1 MPSSSRAYALAVIG
15 ILLAGC
21 TGAASPSP
29 SPTPTPNAPASA
41 SPSPSPSPSPDA
53 CAKANLQTKTSGKL
67 TVGAGNPAYPP
78 YFQPDPKAAGWDL
91 GNPNNGKGL
100 ESATAYAVAQ
110 KLGFAQA
117 DVSWISVVFDNA
129 VQPGA
134 KKFDIYLS
142 EVSYSADRAKI
153 VDLSDGYFDLNQAV
167 VALKSNPIAQVTDV
181 AGLKAFT
188 LGTQAGTSSFKY
200 ITDAI
205 QPTKTPRSYNSLD
218 AALAALK
225 ARQIDGIVADLPTT
239 FYMRDAQLTN
249 AVIVGSLPTVGTV
262 EHYSILLAKGSPLTA
277 CVNGALAALKS
288 DGTLAGIVQQ
298 WITSQGAP
306 ALK

>member
-1 MPSSSRAYALAVIG
+1 MP
-15 ILLAGC
+15 
-21 TGAASPSP
+21 
-29 SPTPTPNAPASA
+29 
-41 SPSPSPSPSPDA
+41 
-53 CAKANLQTKTSGKL
+53 
-67 TVGAGNPAYPP
+67 
-78 YFQPDPKAAGWDL
+78 
-91 GNPNNGKGL
+91 
-100 ESATAYAVAQ
+100 
-110 KLGFAQA
+110 
-117 DVSWISVVFDNA
+117 
-129 VQPGA
+129 
-134 KKFDIYLS
+134 
-142 EVSYSADRAKI
+142 
-153 VDLSDGYFDLNQAV
+153 
-167 VALKSNPIAQVTDV
+167 
-181 AGLKAFT
+181 
-188 LGTQAGTSSFKY
+188 GTQAGTSSFKY
-200 ITDAI
+200 ITDTI